1 MESIRSKIGGVIRES
16 RTQQHITQEKL
27 AERAGLSTGMI
38 GQIERGESMPSVE
51 TLDVLIKELDID
63 PRGLFCNSPV
73 PNDELIELHCVI
85 SSVDSSQQ
93 HTLLK
98 IARALRDD

>member
-63 PRGLFCNSPV
+63 PRVLFGNSPI

-85 SSVDSSQQ
+85 PSMDSSQQ